1 MKYQK
6 PQPVFIL
13 SFVFLVAAIVI
24 GYYLLMPNFK
34 KFNEQKR
41 EIERISKTI
50 ELESDYESKMEA
62 IGQKLEEIN
71 WESKKQKIQV
81 NFDSSPFFIPKIE
94 VFFKDLIAKSGMT
107 LGGISFGTQTP
118 LRASSQQQTQTETE
132 GLTKEAKEQ
141 AESAPVA
148 QTQSKGAINGI
159 KGPVKSTSFTL
170 SVSGSYQNFK
180 KLLKTFEKQ
189 AFLISVKS
197 VSFSSVAEDGTSSFS
212 LTGEIYSY

>member
-1 MKYQK
+1 
-6 PQPVFIL
+6 
-13 SFVFLVAAIVI
+13 
-24 GYYLLMPNFK
+24 
-34 KFNEQKR
+34 
-41 EIERISKTI
+41 
-50 ELESDYESKMEA
+50 
-62 IGQKLEEIN
+62 
-71 WESKKQKIQV
+71 
-81 NFDSSPFFIPKIE
+81 
-94 VFFKDLIAKSGMT
+94 MT